1 MNTFDAT
8 LNVKQGF
15 PVFSTHV
22 EANHVQKTEDVYAAY
37 KLTDED
43 NQKIHQMAA
52 DKRIGALL
60 PLSEALL
67 PQPRCACTLAQGT
80 LGLLLGPCFIDSETH
95 TYPDVTFCSA
105 AAGQRICKS
114 IAPSIYGH
122 ANIKT
127 GIALA
132 MFGGQVGTRS
142 S

>member
-52 DKRIGALL
+52 DKRIGAPTPDAGFALEQAYNL
-60 PLSEALL
+60 VLQSCLSASLV
-67 PQPRCACTLAQGT
+67 
-80 LGLLLGPCFIDSETH
+80 I
-95 TYPDVTFCSA
+95 A
-105 AAGQRICKS
+105 AWLDHAGAHS
-114 IAPSIYGH
+114 VFP
-122 ANIKT
+122 
-127 GIALA
+127 
-132 MFGGQVGTRS
+132 
-142 S
+142 